1 MKTEKKINTFRF
13 FHALK
18 DEKLRHGLY
27 NYNNKMIGYHYQN
40 KMKGFT
46 LEKHKQ

>member
-1 MKTEKKINTFRF
+1 MKTEKRINTFRF
-13 FHALK
+13 FHVLK
-18 DEKLRHGLY
+18 DYGSRHGLY

-40 KMKGFT
+40 IMKGFT